1 MYNINFLEEFLNE
14 KNSKEVEINIS
25 GILEFK
31 IDIFNFN
38 YRIQKNELVIRDGE
52 KICLKII
59 FDEVREVKNIDNK
72 ICIEFNIK
80 QSVYIQ

>member
-1 MYNINFLEEFLNE
+1 MYNINFLKEFLNE

>member
-1 MYNINFLEEFLNE
+1 MYNINFLREFLNE
-14 KNSKEVEINIS
+14 KNSKEVEINIF

-31 IDIFNFN
+31 IVIFNFN
-38 YRIQKNELVIRDGE
+38 YRIQKNELIIRDGE

-59 FDEVREVKNIDNK
+59 FDEVREVKNINNK
-72 ICIEFNIK
+72 VCIELNIK